1 MSDQLKYIVTEL
13 QKEPHNKNYNLIT
26 FDSQSGE
33 QLLQVLNDVLG
44 EIDQKH
50 KVSHPHFL
58 IEGSNSPVLNL

>member
-50 KVSHPHFL
+50 KVSNP
-58 IEGSNSPVLNL
+58 S